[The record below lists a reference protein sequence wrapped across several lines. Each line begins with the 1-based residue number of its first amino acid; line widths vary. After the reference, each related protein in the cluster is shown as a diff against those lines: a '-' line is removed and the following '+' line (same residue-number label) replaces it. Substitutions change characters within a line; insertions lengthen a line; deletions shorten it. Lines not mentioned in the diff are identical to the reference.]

1 MRFMKQYI
9 KLLPLLLSVFIAGC
23 SEEQPDDTGAEVKS
37 IEVSYSYDGAEVKA
51 LPFNSSSRSVR
62 VDVKVNNQ
70 DIWWNIESDASW
82 CKVFDEQHRGDGG
95 FTLNILANDD
105 YSDRTPATL
114 TFVSGQFRGYTM
126 QVSQTGNVFIVNK
139 LFAVGPRSAG
149 TEEVE
154 VSVKDGVEWD
164 IVNCDWITAVKE
176 GSPVSE
182 GGVTKTRVSVRWNEN
197 TSAARFGSI
206 GFRRSSFKEADSQF
220 SVFQFGNELTY
231 DESGDIMLP
240 AKECPAVAVKVPSS
254 GVNGVVLPEWITY
267 TTEANADNTITYN
280 LTFEDNPSDTRT
292 IRNSN
297 VSFDIAD
304 KDSDVV
310 LPVIKQDYYTV
321 HGITTADGLR
331 LFAKTV
337 NEGGDVSEWQKD
349 GKTILLNNIDMSAL
363 TGEWTPIGTADKP
376 FAGVF
381 DGRYRKIL
389 NMKSSSPLFGT
400 CEGAELSN
408 IIIDESSEFSVQGE
422 YLTECVAA
430 PLAGKLTDCKV
441 SECTNNASV
450 LMEASSLNE
459 ATVAY
464 VSGLVGVTKGNTT
477 VYKSENNGSVTA
489 SGKCKTAKAQ
499 GKFYVGGIVAMNGG
513 IIDGCTNNGAVSD
526 AAVSYNHSLAGVAAA
541 NSGTVQSSKN
551 CGRISVAAVRV
562 VDSQNDVS
570 RYINMGGITG
580 YNMEGGKIAEC
591 TNDAA
596 LASASDVKLQRVG
609 GVAGY
614 LESAQVSKNVNTA
627 NGKCDITGT
636 STDSRGARQLSL
648 GGLYGEMTCG
658 AALDFSGEGKCS
670 AGPLTVSNY
679 EASADYVIIYI
690 GGMIGH
696 AGLADDISISHP
708 EWNGTITM
716 NLKNNKFA
724 GYALGVGGV
733 IGGVGVFE
741 KERVAG
747 GHLTVEDASVGGIV
761 NILANQKNAMS
772 HKFAGIGGVSGLVST
787 GGSSFRRCTSETKIL
802 QPDYCGKSNG
812 CAQHVGGIAGIV
824 MGGNSEITDCHNTG
838 EIDNEHYNNNPWTG
852 TNLQSGS
859 TAGIIGAYA
868 YDNDYK
874 ASIKISGCTNTA
886 SVRSYRGMAG
896 GIAGYL
902 RNAEIS
908 DCSNTGTMAN
918 GSRSYVGGIIGIA
931 DNTSVAGCTAICK
944 VGGSSAGSEIYSGGG
959 VVGILWTGSSCE
971 NCAYFGDITS
981 LTPTKP
987 GETYGSV
994 AGSTASGSK
1003 ITGCRFGGTVLGSTV
1018 TESNYSSFV
1027 AGDSNASISSCSY
1040 WNGK

>member
-9 KLLPLLLSVFIAGC
+9 RLLPLLLSVFIAGC
-23 SEEQPDDTGAEVKS
+23 SEEQPDDTGTEVKS

-70 DIWWNIESDASW
+70 DIWWNVESDASW

-105 YSDRTPATL
+105 YSDREPATL

-126 QVSQTGNVFIVNK
+126 QVSQTGNVLIVNK
-139 LFAVGPRSAG
+139 LFTVGSRSAG

-154 VSVKDGVEWD
+154 VSVKEGVEWD
-164 IVNCDWITAVKE
+164 IVNSDWITAVKE

-206 GFRRSSFKEADSQF
+206 GFKRSSFKEADSQF

-267 TTEANADNTITYN
+267 TTEVNADNTITYN
-280 LTFEDNPSDTRT
+280 LIFEDNPSDTRT

-321 HGITTADGLR
+321 HGITTADGLK

-389 NMKSSSPLFGT
+389 NMKSSSPLFGA
-400 CEGAELSN
+400 CEGAQLSN
-408 IIIDESSEFSVQGE
+408 IIIDESSEFNVRGE

-477 VYKSENNGSVTA
+477 IYKSENNGSVTA

-499 GKFYVGGIVAMNGG
+499 GTFYVGGIVAINEGSV
-513 IIDGCTNNGAVSD
+513 DGCTNNGAVSD

-541 NSGTVQSSKN
+541 NSGAVQSSKN
-551 CGRISVAAVRV
+551 CGRVSVAAVRV

-596 LASASDVKLQRVG
+596 LVSASDVKLQR
-609 GVAGY
+609 
-614 LESAQVSKNVNTA
+614 
-627 NGKCDITGT
+627 I
-636 STDSRGARQLSL
+636 
-648 GGLYGEMTCG
+648 
-658 AALDFSGEGKCS
+658 
-670 AGPLTVSNY
+670 
-679 EASADYVIIYI
+679 
-690 GGMIGH
+690 
-696 AGLADDISISHP
+696 
-708 EWNGTITM
+708 
-716 NLKNNKFA
+716 
-724 GYALGVGGV
+724 GGV

-741 KERVAG
+741 KERVTG
-747 GHLTVEDASVGGIV
+747 GHLTVDDASVGGIV

-772 HKFAGIGGVSGLVST
+772 HKFAGIGGVSGFVST
-787 GGSSFRRCTSETKIL
+787 GGVSFRRCTSETKIL

-824 MGGNSEITDCHNTG
+824 MGGDSEITDCHNTG

-874 ASIKISGCTNTA
+874 ASIKISGCTNSA
-886 SVRSYRGMAG
+886 SVKSYRGMAG

-902 RNAEIS
+902 RNAEVS
-908 DCSNTGTMAN
+908 DCRNTGTMAN
-918 GSRSYVGGIIGIA
+918 GSRSYVGGVIGIA
-931 DNTSVAGCTAICK
+931 DNSSVSGCTAICK
-944 VGGSSAGSEIYSGGG
+944 IGGSSAGSEIYSGGG
-959 VVGILWTGSSCE
+959 IVGILWTGSSCE

-994 AGSTASGSK
+994 AGSTAAGSK
-1003 ITGCRFGGTVLGSTV
+1003 ITGCKFGGTVLGSTV

-1027 AGDSNASISSCSY
+1027 AGDSNASISSCAY